1 MADSG
6 KIIRPINK
14 TQIAQRVQKLEQR
27 RISVASIDEKQAVSV
42 PVVVEPGWVHYLA
55 AAGVGGLTGLGVAS
69 ASSKKTSLRI
79 VGAGVGA
86 VAAPLILKLFW
97 SGVKETNT

>member
-1 MADSG
+1 
-6 KIIRPINK
+6 
-14 TQIAQRVQKLEQR
+14 
-27 RISVASIDEKQAVSV
+27 
-42 PVVVEPGWVHYLA
+42 
-55 AAGVGGLTGLGVAS
+55 
-69 ASSKKTSLRI
+69 